1 MNNEKRL
8 GWRLLV
14 VTVCTLW
21 WSAVAYADL
30 ILTAP
35 PRESA
40 ELGEQLYGPLA
51 RLLTNELGV
60 RVVYEH
66 STDWLEYSAKMR
78 KDKFDIIFDGPHFA
92 AWRMKHLNHTPVAKV
107 PGTLA
112 FVVVGR
118 EEDQAVNGLRDV
130 VSGRLC
136 GMASPNL
143 GTLAV
148 LSQFQNP
155 IVQPD
160 VFEAQDV
167 ADVYM
172 NLQSRKCAT
181 AVFQDKF
188 LGKLPYEERKK
199 LKIIFATNQYPDQT
213 ITVSKRVTGRQR
225 AVLTELLTRPGGLE
239 ATHELLK
246 RYARQATSFEA
257 PHLQEYAGLENLLE
271 GVVWGW

>member
-1 MNNEKRL
+1 MKNVKRP
-8 GWRLLV
+8 GWQLLV
-14 VTVCTLW
+14 VTICAMW
-21 WSAVAYADL
+21 WSAAAYADL
-30 ILTAP
+30 IMTAP

-40 ELGEQLYGPLA
+40 EFAEQLYGPLA

-66 STDWLEYSAKMR
+66 STDWLEYSTKMR

-107 PGTLA
+107 PGALS

-118 EEDQAVNGLRDV
+118 EEDDTVNGLRDV
-130 VSGRLC
+130 VIGRLC

-160 VFEAQDV
+160 MYEVQDV
-167 ADVYM
+167 SDVYA
-172 NLQSRKCAT
+172 NLQSGKCAT

-188 LGKLPYEERKK
+188 LGKLPFDERKK

-225 AVLTELLTRPGGLE
+225 AVLGELLTRPGGLE
-239 ATHELLK
+239 ATHGLLK
-246 RYARQATSFEA
+246 RYAREATSFVS
-257 PHLQEYAGLENLLE
+257 PRLQDYAGLETLLE